1 MLMFEKPMPNV
12 DVKANYE
19 EVSREF
25 NRKLA
30 MGQNL
35 TYDERAST
43 PININF

>member
-1 MLMFEKPMPNV
+1 MFERPVSGV
-12 DVKANYE
+12 DVKGRYE
-19 EVSREF
+19 VVSREF